1 MRFLLG
7 FMLGLVLGAV
17 VALLVAPQP
26 GSILRQLVVYKAREQ
41 WRARQERQAERL

>member
-26 GSILRQLVVYKAREQ
+26 GSIMRQLVVYKAQEH

>member
-7 FMLGLVLGAV
+7 FMLGLILGAA

-26 GSILRQLVVYKAREQ
+26 GNIMRQLVVYKAREH
-41 WRARQERQAERL
+41 WRERQERQAERL

>member
-7 FMLGLVLGAV
+7 FMLGLILGAV

-26 GSILRQLVVYKAREQ
+26 GSIMRQLVVYKAREH
-41 WRARQERQAERL
+41 WRARQERQAEGL